1 MLTRLLVPLVATIAI
16 ELAVLLFLGER
27 RRQVL
32 YGSVVINM
40 LTNVPLNLYALSV
53 SNGPSTVI
61 VGELLV
67 IVIEML
73 WYRWLVKDWRQAFIY
88 SLLCNAVSYL
98 TGLLIQMIFMHL
110 TLY

>member
-1 MLTRLLVPLVATIAI
+1 
-16 ELAVLLFLGER
+16 
-27 RRQVL
+27 
-32 YGSVVINM
+32 
-40 LTNVPLNLYALSV
+40 V